1 MQLRL
6 SILLVLLC
14 SVFQTRAEE
23 YSYRTISPPR
33 QLTEAQANNAA
44 ANYQRYCALC
54 HGQNRE
60 GYAND
65 HAPSLKSKQLLE
77 SGVPHSILRPLS
89 YGRVGTPMAGYLD
102 EVGGPLSLDEAWD
115 LTYWLYW
122 QEDVDRIR
130 LSENTVAGDA
140 DKGAQLYAQHCVS
153 CHGAKGEGINAPAL
167 ANQSALSHNKDEF
180 IRYAIREGRDGT
192 PMQAWKNLLSAED
205 IDNLTAFLR
214 SKADGWEPVQTVL
227 REYPTKEQ
235 YILNPDGED
244 PEFEVKDG
252 MYVMSAELYRILQD
266 GKRIMLMDT
275 RVPSVW
281 QRAHIKGAVPMPYY
295 TDVDQVVS
303 DLPKDVVIVA
313 YCSCPRAASD
323 HLVNQLRER
332 GFDNAYTLYEG
343 VFGWMNLGYPVMRGE
358 GMDYIR

>member
-1 MQLRL
+1 MVDN
-6 SILLVLLC
+6 SFFLVNEFFC
-14 SVFQTRAEE
+14 
-23 YSYRTISPPR
+23 
-33 QLTEAQANNAA
+33 
-44 ANYQRYCALC
+44 
-54 HGQNRE
+54 
-60 GYAND
+60 
-65 HAPSLKSKQLLE
+65 
-77 SGVPHSILRPLS
+77 
-89 YGRVGTPMAGYLD
+89 
-102 EVGGPLSLDEAWD
+102 W
-115 LTYWLYW
+115 W
-122 QEDVDRIR
+122 
-130 LSENTVAGDA
+130 
-140 DKGAQLYAQHCVS
+140 
-153 CHGAKGEGINAPAL
+153 
-167 ANQSALSHNKDEF
+167 KDEF
-180 IRYAIREGRDGT
+180 MRYASREGRDGT
-192 PMQAWKNLLSAED
+192 PMQAWKNLLSAGD

-252 MYVMSAELYRILQD
+252 MYVMSAELYKILQD